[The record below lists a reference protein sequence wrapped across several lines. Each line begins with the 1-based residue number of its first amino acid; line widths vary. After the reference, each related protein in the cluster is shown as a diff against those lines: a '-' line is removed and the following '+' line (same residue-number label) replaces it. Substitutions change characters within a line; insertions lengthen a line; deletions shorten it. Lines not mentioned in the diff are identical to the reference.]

1 MALHNSSSTV
11 EARLAAVEKLAQRAY
26 DRGEV
31 ENVFSKYMHLHN
43 VFQDEQIKA
52 LWVKRGT
59 PGIHAQYTNVGVY
72 TDYDSIMAYHS
83 DRPSPPGKL
92 ILHET
97 TTPLIEVAGDGETAK
112 GFWLMAGVES
122 GLADPKNV
130 GTMPEFLYEPEDKNV
145 DGKRVWT
152 HWVWCH
158 YALDL
163 LRQDGQWKIWHF
175 RCLEVTRAPFSENW
189 ITFAKKNQLA
199 FDKDLAYFGNDGKA
213 VFMPTPDAK
222 PEKKADVPISP
233 APKPSPRTAE
243 LGQIHCSFHHR
254 PNASSIARATE
265 MFSDSQLERLA
276 LLERVFSSISL
287 VAVLL
292 IFVTFMQSDAWW
304 SLGMSVNT
312 FRIVFF
318 QSNPH
323 TFNKWLYSLICFGG
337 PFISGFTLFFIST
350 PARGP
355 VYGAT
360 ALTETNTDTDV
371 QGGKD
376 IPDAAV
382 SDSQKLASNATT
394 VQPIS
399 ASKKQQSSS
408 SATGSTKSKF
418 WLRDPVKRAYLF
430 TTFMFTLS
438 VLVTWVPASI
448 TRIQSL
454 LNGDVP
460 YSYQVAIAAVMPLQ
474 GLWNALIFFTTSR
487 NVLKNVIREKWG
499 QRVSKSTKIDS
510 SLGEREPTEQLRGT
524 FQLMVAQLD
533 QVHSPDINEDRLGIS
548 IAQSGDKDSKV
559 EGMSTI
565 NVKRPDGHHL
575 TTGTYVFL
583 SEALNPNPKNSRRI
597 PSAILG
603 AVSAVALVAADHLF
617 RTMPLENPFISALR
631 KITSIATVLF
641 NCVFSSPAQR
651 FFDRYQ
657 SLNVLT
663 VADPRK
669 IGAIF
674 DMVVVAPAAF
684 FIFYHFQELSE
695 KPESRDRT
703 LAIME

>member
-1 MALHNSSSTV
+1 MASQNSSSTV

-43 VFQDEQIKA
+43 VFQDEQIKS

-59 PGIHAQYTNVGVY
+59 PGVHAQYTNVGVY

-83 DRPSPPGKL
+83 GRPSPPGKL

-158 YALDL
+158 YALDFL
-163 LRQDGQWKIWHF
+163 KQDGQWKIWHF

-222 PEKKADVPISP
+222 PEKPHLPSFHF
-233 APKPSPRTAE
+233 KPSPLTAD
-243 LGQIHCSFHHR
+243 LGHCSSHHR
-254 PNASSIARATE
+254 PNARQSITREATE
-265 MFSDSQLERLA
+265 MFSDSQLELLA

-287 VAVLL
+287 
-292 IFVTFMQSDAWW
+292 SDAWW

-318 QSNPH
+318 QSDPH

-360 ALTETNTDTDV
+360 TVTETNTDTDV
-371 QGGKD
+371 QVLEH
-376 IPDAAV
+376 PSATAV
-382 SDSQKLASNATT
+382 SDAQKSTPSDTT
-394 VQPIS
+394 VEPIP
-399 ASKKQQSSS
+399 ANKKQQSSS
-408 SATGSTKSKF
+408 STPSSTKSKF
-418 WLRDPVKRAYLF
+418 WLKDPIKRAYLF

-448 TRIQSL
+448 TRIHSL
-454 LNGDVP
+454 LNRDVP

-487 NVLKNVIREKWG
+487 GVLKDVIRNKWG
-499 QRVSKSTKIDS
+499 RWVFKPIKNNTEIAGTESAPRCDDL
-510 SLGEREPTEQLRGT
+510 LGLPCNNCVIAG
-524 FQLMVAQLD
+524 VK
-533 QVHSPDINEDRLGIS
+533 LG
-548 IAQSGDKDSKV
+548 
-559 EGMSTI
+559 
-565 NVKRPDGHHL
+565 P
-575 TTGTYVFL
+575 
-583 SEALNPNPKNSRRI
+583 
-597 PSAILG
+597 
-603 AVSAVALVAADHLF
+603 ALVAGNAIILKP
-617 RTMPLENPFISALR
+617 RPFAPYCNL
-631 KITSIATVLF
+631 KIVEL
-641 NCVFSSPAQR
+641 AQ
-651 FFDRYQ
+651 
-657 SLNVLT
+657 
-663 VADPRK
+663 
-669 IGAIF
+669 
-674 DMVVVAPAAF
+674 
-684 FIFYHFQELSE
+684 
-695 KPESRDRT
+695 
-703 LAIME
+703 

>member
-1 MALHNSSSTV
+1 MASQNSSSTV

-43 VFQDEQIKA
+43 VFQDEQIKS

-59 PGIHAQYTNVGVY
+59 PGVHAQYTNVGVY

-83 DRPSPPGKL
+83 GRPSPPGKL

-158 YALDL
+158 YALDFL
-163 LRQDGQWKIWHF
+163 KQDGQWKIWHF

-222 PEKKADVPISP
+222 PEK
-233 APKPSPRTAE
+233 
-243 LGQIHCSFHHR
+243 
-254 PNASSIARATE
+254 
-265 MFSDSQLERLA
+265 
-276 LLERVFSSISL
+276 
-287 VAVLL
+287 
-292 IFVTFMQSDAWW
+292 SDAWW

-312 FRIVFF
+312 FRIVLF

-360 ALTETNTDTDV
+360 TTWCWIRESWASIRLFTSYLFVWICIATSIVLNTAVGFRLFRARNEARDILNSRIQTTVTDHQTITETNTDNDV
-371 QGGKD
+371 RASEH
-376 IPDAAV
+376 PSVTATLNT
-382 SDSQKLASNATT
+382 QKSASNATA
-394 VQPIS
+394 VEPI
-399 ASKKQQSSS
+399 APNQKQQSSS
-408 SATGSTKSKF
+408 PTPNSTKSKF
-418 WLRDPVKRAYLF
+418 WLKDPIKRAYLF

-448 TRIQSL
+448 TRIHSL
-454 LNGDVP
+454 LNRDVP

-487 NVLKNVIREKWG
+487 GVIKDVIRKKWG
-499 QRVSKSTKIDS
+499 RWVFKPIKNNTEIVRRESAPRV
-510 SLGEREPTEQLRGT
+510 R
-524 FQLMVAQLD
+524 
-533 QVHSPDINEDRLGIS
+533 
-548 IAQSGDKDSKV
+548 IA
-559 EGMSTI
+559 
-565 NVKRPDGHHL
+565 
-575 TTGTYVFL
+575 
-583 SEALNPNPKNSRRI
+583 
-597 PSAILG
+597 
-603 AVSAVALVAADHLF
+603 
-617 RTMPLENPFISALR
+617 
-631 KITSIATVLF
+631 
-641 NCVFSSPAQR
+641 FSSPINSAQVCIASKCIYVHESIDCE
-651 FFDRYQ
+651 FLKELITAVEQHSLGDGLDSNADLGPVQ
-657 SLNVLT
+657 SYLQFARVRDLLAGLQANDLKIATGLTEASNAGKGYFITLT
-663 VADPRK
+663 VVGNPLM
-669 IGAIF
+669 I
-674 DMVVVAPAAF
+674 
-684 FIFYHFQELSE
+684 
-695 KPESRDRT
+695 PESSLRSL
-703 LAIME
+703 LAPFSRC

>member
-1 MALHNSSSTV
+1 MASYNSSSTV

-31 ENVFSKYMHLHN
+31 EKVFSKYMHLHN

-83 DRPSPPGKL
+83 GRPSPPGKL

-158 YALDL
+158 YALDFL
-163 LRQDGQWKIWHF
+163 KQDGQWKIWHF

-222 PEKKADVPISP
+222 PDKKADVYGPDRARQLDVPLP
-233 APKPSPRTAE
+233 AA
-243 LGQIHCSFHHR
+243 
-254 PNASSIARATE
+254 
-265 MFSDSQLERLA
+265 
-276 LLERVFSSISL
+276 
-287 VAVLL
+287 
-292 IFVTFMQSDAWW
+292 FMQSDAWW

-337 PFISGFTLFFIST
+337 PFISGFTLFFIAT

-360 ALTETNTDTDV
+360 TTWCWIRESWVSIRLFTSYIFVWICIATSIILNTVVGFRLFRARNEARGILNSRIESTVADHQTVTETNTDTDV
-371 QGGKD
+371 QVSEHTSVT
-376 IPDAAV
+376 AV
-382 SDSQKLASNATT
+382 SDAQKLAPNATN
-394 VQPIS
+394 VEPIPPNQ
-399 ASKKQQSSS
+399 KQQSSS

-418 WLRDPVKRAYLF
+418 WLKDPIKRAYLF

-448 TRIQSL
+448 TRIHSL
-454 LNGDVP
+454 LNRDVP

-474 GLWNALIFFTTSR
+474 GLWNAMIFFTTSR
-487 NVLKNVIREKWG
+487 VVIRSVIQDKWG
-499 QRVSKSTKIDS
+499 LWVSKSTKIDS
-510 SLGEREPTEQLRGT
+510 DLVEREAAARLR
-524 FQLMVAQLD
+524 
-533 QVHSPDINEDRLGIS
+533 VHGHTDTTDSGSDVELRRL
-548 IAQSGDKDSKV
+548 A
-559 EGMSTI
+559 
-565 NVKRPDGHHL
+565 R
-575 TTGTYVFL
+575 
-583 SEALNPNPKNSRRI
+583 
-597 PSAILG
+597 
-603 AVSAVALVAADHLF
+603 
-617 RTMPLENPFISALR
+617 
-631 KITSIATVLF
+631 
-641 NCVFSSPAQR
+641 
-651 FFDRYQ
+651 
-657 SLNVLT
+657 
-663 VADPRK
+663 
-669 IGAIF
+669 
-674 DMVVVAPAAF
+674 
-684 FIFYHFQELSE
+684 
-695 KPESRDRT
+695 
-703 LAIME
+703 

>member
-1 MALHNSSSTV
+1 MASYNSSSTV

-83 DRPSPPGKL
+83 GRPSPPGKL

-158 YALDL
+158 YALDFL
-163 LRQDGQWKIWHF
+163 KQDGQWKIWHF

-222 PEKKADVPISP
+222 PDKPHFPSFQTSP
-233 APKPSPRTAE
+233 LTAAVGRLPTSPLPKC
-243 LGQIHCSFHHR
+243 Q
-254 PNASSIARATE
+254 SITRATE
-265 MFSDSQLERLA
+265 MFADSQLERLA

-287 VAVLL
+287 VSVLL
-292 IFVTFMQSDAWW
+292 IFVTYGSIPRLRNPRNTFIVFASIANLGASIGTVISRDGLTRGEDSALCRAQSFLVHVQVMPCFMQSDAWW

-337 PFISGFTLFFIST
+337 PFISGFTLFFIAT

-360 ALTETNTDTDV
+360 TTWCWIRESWVSIRLFTSYIFVWICIATSIILNTVVGFRLFRARNEARGILNSRIESTVADHQTVTETNTDTDV
-371 QGGKD
+371 QVSEHTSVT
-376 IPDAAV
+376 AV
-382 SDSQKLASNATT
+382 SDAHKLAPNATN
-394 VQPIS
+394 VEPIPPNQ
-399 ASKKQQSSS
+399 KQQSSS

-418 WLRDPVKRAYLF
+418 WLKDPIKRAYLL

-448 TRIQSL
+448 TRIHSL
-454 LNGDVP
+454 LNRDVP

-487 NVLKNVIREKWG
+487 GVIRSVIQDKWG
-499 QRVSKSTKIDS
+499 LWVSKSTKIDS
-510 SLGEREPTEQLRGT
+510 NLVEREAAARLRVNGHT
-524 FQLMVAQLD
+524 DTTDSGSDVELR
-533 QVHSPDINEDRLGIS
+533 RL
-548 IAQSGDKDSKV
+548 A
-559 EGMSTI
+559 
-565 NVKRPDGHHL
+565 R
-575 TTGTYVFL
+575 
-583 SEALNPNPKNSRRI
+583 
-597 PSAILG
+597 
-603 AVSAVALVAADHLF
+603 
-617 RTMPLENPFISALR
+617 
-631 KITSIATVLF
+631 
-641 NCVFSSPAQR
+641 
-651 FFDRYQ
+651 
-657 SLNVLT
+657 
-663 VADPRK
+663 
-669 IGAIF
+669 
-674 DMVVVAPAAF
+674 
-684 FIFYHFQELSE
+684 
-695 KPESRDRT
+695 
-703 LAIME
+703 

>member
-1 MALHNSSSTV
+1 MASHDSGSTL

-59 PGIHAQYTNVGVY
+59 PGVHAQYTNVGVY

-83 DRPSPPGKL
+83 GRPSPPGKL

-158 YALDL
+158 YALDFL
-163 LRQDGQWKIWHF
+163 KQDGQWKIWHF

-222 PEKKADVPISP
+222 PEKVSYANLDPIFSASISNLLRSP
-233 APKPSPRTAE
+233 LTSVTVA
-243 LGQIHCSFHHR
+243 FNHR
-254 PNASSIARATE
+254 PNASQSIAREATE
-265 MFSDSQLERLA
+265 MFSDSQLELLA

-287 VAVLL
+287 VAVVL
-292 IFVTFMQSDAWW
+292 IFVTYGSIPRLRNPRNTFIVFASIANLGASIGTVISRDGLARGEDSALCRAQSFLVHMQSDAWW
-304 SLGMSVNT
+304 SL
-312 FRIVFF
+312 
-318 QSNPH
+318 
-323 TFNKWLYSLICFGG
+323 
-337 PFISGFTLFFIST
+337 GFTLFFIST

-360 ALTETNTDTDV
+360 TTWCWIRESWVSIRLFTSYLFVWICIATSIVLNTAVGFRLFRARNKARGILNSRIQTTVTDPQTVTETNTDTDV
-371 QGGKD
+371 QVLEH
-376 IPDAAV
+376 PSATAMSDA
-382 SDSQKLASNATT
+382 QKSTPNATT
-394 VQPIS
+394 VEPIPPS
-399 ASKKQQSSS
+399 QKQQSSS
-408 SATGSTKSKF
+408 STPSRTKSKF
-418 WLRDPVKRAYLF
+418 WLKDPIKRAYLF

-448 TRIQSL
+448 TRIHSL
-454 LNGDVP
+454 LNRDVP

-487 NVLKNVIREKWG
+487 GVIKDVIRKKWG
-499 QRVSKSTKIDS
+499 RWVFKPIKNNTEIVGRESAPRVRVSEHTNSTDS
-510 SLGEREPTEQLRGT
+510 ASDIELR
-524 FQLMVAQLD
+524 
-533 QVHSPDINEDRLGIS
+533 RL
-548 IAQSGDKDSKV
+548 A
-559 EGMSTI
+559 
-565 NVKRPDGHHL
+565 R
-575 TTGTYVFL
+575 
-583 SEALNPNPKNSRRI
+583 
-597 PSAILG
+597 
-603 AVSAVALVAADHLF
+603 
-617 RTMPLENPFISALR
+617 
-631 KITSIATVLF
+631 
-641 NCVFSSPAQR
+641 
-651 FFDRYQ
+651 
-657 SLNVLT
+657 
-663 VADPRK
+663 
-669 IGAIF
+669 
-674 DMVVVAPAAF
+674 
-684 FIFYHFQELSE
+684 
-695 KPESRDRT
+695 
-703 LAIME
+703 

>member
-1 MALHNSSSTV
+1 MASQQSSSTI

-26 DRGEV
+26 DRGQV

-59 PGIHAQYTNVGVY
+59 PGVHAQYTNVGVY

-83 DRPSPPGKL
+83 GRPSPPGKL

-158 YALDL
+158 YALDFL
-163 LRQDGQWKIWHF
+163 KQDGQWKIWHF

-189 ITFAKKNQLA
+189 ITFAKKNQLV

-222 PEKKADVPISP
+222 PEKVSYANLDQIERDNWMFLSQQLMERFLRLTNINGKLGVAGSSTCLISP
-233 APKPSPRTAE
+233 IFPAFKLSPLTAE
-243 LGQIHCSFHHR
+243 LGHCSFHHR
-254 PNASSIARATE
+254 PNASQSIARATE

-287 VAVLL
+287 VAVSL

-360 ALTETNTDTDV
+360 TVTETNTDTDF
-371 QGGKD
+371 QGSE
-376 IPDAAV
+376 DAPVTAGR
-382 SDSQKLASNATT
+382 DTQKSTPNATT
-394 VQPIS
+394 VDPIPPNQ
-399 ASKKQQSSS
+399 KQQSSS
-408 SATGSTKSKF
+408 SIPSSTKSKF
-418 WLRDPVKRAYLF
+418 WLKDPIKRAYLF

-448 TRIQSL
+448 TRIHSL
-454 LNGDVP
+454 LNRDVP

-487 NVLKNVIREKWG
+487 GVIRDSMRNKWG
-499 QRVSKSTKIDS
+499 RWFFKPIKKNQEIVRRDVAARVRVSEHTDTTDS
-510 SLGEREPTEQLRGT
+510 GSDVELRRLER
-524 FQLMVAQLD
+524 
-533 QVHSPDINEDRLGIS
+533 
-548 IAQSGDKDSKV
+548 
-559 EGMSTI
+559 
-565 NVKRPDGHHL
+565 
-575 TTGTYVFL
+575 
-583 SEALNPNPKNSRRI
+583 
-597 PSAILG
+597 
-603 AVSAVALVAADHLF
+603 
-617 RTMPLENPFISALR
+617 
-631 KITSIATVLF
+631 
-641 NCVFSSPAQR
+641 
-651 FFDRYQ
+651 
-657 SLNVLT
+657 
-663 VADPRK
+663 
-669 IGAIF
+669 
-674 DMVVVAPAAF
+674 
-684 FIFYHFQELSE
+684 
-695 KPESRDRT
+695 
-703 LAIME
+703 

>member
-1 MALHNSSSTV
+1 MASQDSSFTL

-59 PGIHAQYTNVGVY
+59 PGVHAQYTNVGVY

-83 DRPSPPGKL
+83 GRPSPPGKL

-158 YALDL
+158 YALDFL
-163 LRQDGQWKIWHF
+163 KQDGQWKIWHF

-199 FDKDLAYFGNDGKA
+199 FDKQDLAYFGNDGKA

-222 PEKKADVPISP
+222 PEQKADV
-233 APKPSPRTAE
+233 
-243 LGQIHCSFHHR
+243 
-254 PNASSIARATE
+254 
-265 MFSDSQLERLA
+265 
-276 LLERVFSSISL
+276 
-287 VAVLL
+287 
-292 IFVTFMQSDAWW
+292 FMQSDAWW

-350 PARGP
+350 SARGP

-360 ALTETNTDTDV
+360 TTWCWIRESWVSIRLFTSYLFVWICIATSIVLNTAVGFRLFRARNKARGILNSRIQTTVTDHQTVTGTNTDTDF
-371 QGGKD
+371 QGSE
-376 IPDAAV
+376 DAPVTAV
-382 SDSQKLASNATT
+382 RDTQKSTPNATT
-394 VQPIS
+394 VDPIPPNQ
-399 ASKKQQSSS
+399 KQQSSS
-408 SATGSTKSKF
+408 SIPSSTKSKF
-418 WLRDPVKRAYLF
+418 WLKDPIKRAYLF

-448 TRIQSL
+448 TRIHSL
-454 LNGDVP
+454 LNRDVP

-487 NVLKNVIREKWG
+487 GVIRDSMRNKWG
-499 QRVSKSTKIDS
+499 RWVFKPIKKNQDIVRRDVGARVRVSEHTDTTDS
-510 SLGEREPTEQLRGT
+510 GSDVELRRLER
-524 FQLMVAQLD
+524 
-533 QVHSPDINEDRLGIS
+533 
-548 IAQSGDKDSKV
+548 
-559 EGMSTI
+559 
-565 NVKRPDGHHL
+565 
-575 TTGTYVFL
+575 
-583 SEALNPNPKNSRRI
+583 
-597 PSAILG
+597 
-603 AVSAVALVAADHLF
+603 
-617 RTMPLENPFISALR
+617 
-631 KITSIATVLF
+631 
-641 NCVFSSPAQR
+641 
-651 FFDRYQ
+651 
-657 SLNVLT
+657 
-663 VADPRK
+663 
-669 IGAIF
+669 
-674 DMVVVAPAAF
+674 
-684 FIFYHFQELSE
+684 
-695 KPESRDRT
+695 
-703 LAIME
+703 

>member
-1 MALHNSSSTV
+1 MASHNSGSTV

-59 PGIHAQYTNVGVY
+59 PGVHAQYTNVGVY

-83 DRPSPPGKL
+83 GRPSPPGKL

-158 YALDL
+158 YALDFL
-163 LRQDGQWKIWHF
+163 KQDGQWKIWHF

-222 PEKKADVPISP
+222 PEKPHLPSSHL
-233 APKPSPRTAE
+233 KPSPLTAD
-243 LGQIHCSFHHR
+243 LGHCRFRHR
-254 PNASSIARATE
+254 PNASQSIAREATE
-265 MFSDSQLERLA
+265 MFSDSQLELLA

-292 IFVTFMQSDAWW
+292 IFVTYGSIPRLRNPRNTFIVFASIANLGASIGTVISRDGLARGEDSALCRAQSFLVHMQVIPSDAWW

-360 ALTETNTDTDV
+360 TTWCWIRESWVSIRLFTSYLFVWICIATSIVLNTAVGFRLFRARNKVRGILNSRIQTTINDHQTVTETNTDTDV
-371 QGGKD
+371 QVSEQTS
-376 IPDAAV
+376 ATAV
-382 SDSQKLASNATT
+382 SDAQKSTPNATT
-394 VQPIS
+394 VEPIPPNQ
-399 ASKKQQSSS
+399 KQQSSS
-408 SATGSTKSKF
+408 STPSSTKSKF
-418 WLRDPVKRAYLF
+418 WLKDPIKRAYLF

-448 TRIQSL
+448 TRIHSL
-454 LNGDVP
+454 LNRDVP

-487 NVLKNVIREKWG
+487 GVIKDVIRKKCGRWVFKPINKNTERMG
-499 QRVSKSTKIDS
+499 REVVARVRVSEQTDSTGSASDV
-510 SLGEREPTEQLRGT
+510 ELR
-524 FQLMVAQLD
+524 
-533 QVHSPDINEDRLGIS
+533 RL
-548 IAQSGDKDSKV
+548 A
-559 EGMSTI
+559 
-565 NVKRPDGHHL
+565 R
-575 TTGTYVFL
+575 
-583 SEALNPNPKNSRRI
+583 
-597 PSAILG
+597 
-603 AVSAVALVAADHLF
+603 
-617 RTMPLENPFISALR
+617 
-631 KITSIATVLF
+631 
-641 NCVFSSPAQR
+641 
-651 FFDRYQ
+651 
-657 SLNVLT
+657 
-663 VADPRK
+663 
-669 IGAIF
+669 
-674 DMVVVAPAAF
+674 
-684 FIFYHFQELSE
+684 
-695 KPESRDRT
+695 
-703 LAIME
+703 

>member
-1 MALHNSSSTV
+1 
-11 EARLAAVEKLAQRAY
+11 AY

-59 PGIHAQYTNVGVY
+59 PGVHAQYTNVGVY
-72 TDYDSIMAYHS
+72 TDYDSIMAYHTG
-83 DRPSPPGKL
+83 RPSPLGKL

-130 GTMPEFLYEPEDKNV
+130 GTMPEFLYEPEDENV

-158 YALDL
+158 YALDFL
-163 LRQDGQWKIWHF
+163 KQDGQWKIWHF
-175 RCLEVTRAPFSENW
+175 RCLEVTRALFSENW

-222 PEKKADVPISP
+222 PEKVSL
-233 APKPSPRTAE
+233 SRTVS
-243 LGQIHCSFHHR
+243 G
-254 PNASSIARATE
+254 
-265 MFSDSQLERLA
+265 
-276 LLERVFSSISL
+276 
-287 VAVLL
+287 
-292 IFVTFMQSDAWW
+292 FMQSDAWW

-360 ALTETNTDTDV
+360 TTWCWIRESWVSIRLFTSYLFVWICIAASIVLNTAVGFRLFRARNNARRILNSRIQTTVTDHQTVTETNTDTDV
-371 QGGKD
+371 QGSE
-376 IPDAAV
+376 DAPVTAV
-382 SDSQKLASNATT
+382 RDTQKSTPNATT
-394 VQPIS
+394 VDPIPPNQ
-399 ASKKQQSSS
+399 KQQSLSS
-408 SATGSTKSKF
+408 TPSSNKSKF
-418 WLRDPVKRAYLF
+418 WLRDPIKRAYLF

-448 TRIQSL
+448 TRIHSL
-454 LNGDVP
+454 LNRDVP

-487 NVLKNVIREKWG
+487 GVIRHSMRNKWG
-499 QRVSKSTKIDS
+499 RWVFKPIKKNQEIVRRDVGARVRVSEHTDTTDS
-510 SLGEREPTEQLRGT
+510 GSDVELRRLER
-524 FQLMVAQLD
+524 
-533 QVHSPDINEDRLGIS
+533 
-548 IAQSGDKDSKV
+548 
-559 EGMSTI
+559 
-565 NVKRPDGHHL
+565 
-575 TTGTYVFL
+575 
-583 SEALNPNPKNSRRI
+583 
-597 PSAILG
+597 
-603 AVSAVALVAADHLF
+603 
-617 RTMPLENPFISALR
+617 
-631 KITSIATVLF
+631 
-641 NCVFSSPAQR
+641 
-651 FFDRYQ
+651 
-657 SLNVLT
+657 
-663 VADPRK
+663 
-669 IGAIF
+669 
-674 DMVVVAPAAF
+674 
-684 FIFYHFQELSE
+684 
-695 KPESRDRT
+695 
-703 LAIME
+703 

>member
-11 EARLAAVEKLAQRAY
+11 EARLAAVERLAQRAY

-31 ENVFSKYMHLHN
+31 ENLFSKYMHLHN

-130 GTMPEFLYEPEDKNV
+130 GTMPKFLYEPEDKNV

-158 YALDL
+158 YALDFL
-163 LRQDGQWKIWHF
+163 KQDGQWKIWHF

-213 VFMPTPDAK
+213 VFMPTPDAR
-222 PEKKADVPISP
+222 PEKADVPISP
-233 APKPSPRTAE
+233 APKPSPLTAE

-360 ALTETNTDTDV
+360 ITWCWIRESWVSIRLFTSYLFVWICIATSIALNTAVGFRLFRARNQARGILNSRIQTTVTDHQTVQQTSVKWQYISADQQQVTKTNTHSDV
-371 QGGKD
+371 QGAKD
-376 IPDAAV
+376 MLGTAV
-382 SDSQKLASNATT
+382 SNSQKLASKATA
-394 VQPIS
+394 VEPIS

-487 NVLKNVIREKWG
+487 NVLNNVIRENLA
-499 QRVSKSTKIDS
+499 QRVSKSTKIGI
-510 SLGEREPTEQLRGT
+510 SLGEGEPTERLRVSGQT
-524 FQLMVAQLD
+524 EITDWGSDVELR
-533 QVHSPDINEDRLGIS
+533 RL
-548 IAQSGDKDSKV
+548 A
-559 EGMSTI
+559 
-565 NVKRPDGHHL
+565 R
-575 TTGTYVFL
+575 
-583 SEALNPNPKNSRRI
+583 
-597 PSAILG
+597 
-603 AVSAVALVAADHLF
+603 
-617 RTMPLENPFISALR
+617 
-631 KITSIATVLF
+631 
-641 NCVFSSPAQR
+641 
-651 FFDRYQ
+651 
-657 SLNVLT
+657 
-663 VADPRK
+663 
-669 IGAIF
+669 
-674 DMVVVAPAAF
+674 
-684 FIFYHFQELSE
+684 
-695 KPESRDRT
+695 
-703 LAIME
+703 